1 MIAVVISLTDCAAS
15 IPVIP
20 KHACKIMTAGIRTS
34 PLRNIAR
41 NVATALREID
51 WNSIFPYIVIGI
63 NTNDTHWKRN
73 AVVPTAITSGSS
85 LNSATNC
92 PENVNAITAR
102 IAINAVPLLSV
113 K

>member
-1 MIAVVISLTDCAAS
+1 
-15 IPVIP
+15 
-20 KHACKIMTAGIRTS
+20 MTAGIRIS
-34 PLRNIAR
+34 PLRSIAR
-41 NVATALREID
+41 NVATALRDID
-51 WNSIFPYIVIGI
+51 WNNMLPYIVIGI

-85 LNSATNC
+85 LNSATNL
-92 PENVNAITAR
+92 PENVNAIIAR